1 MYYNPHK
8 LLSRNGL
15 YNFIVGNRGSG
26 KTFSFKKWAISSFLK
41 TGKHFVYLRRYKTEL
56 GNMNSFFQDI
66 QEYFPEHQLE
76 VKGKKFY
83 CDGKLCGYYM
93 ALSNSIV
100 VRSVNFKEVDKIGFD
115 EFVIPKGHIR
125 YLEDEVVKFLELYE
139 TIARTRD
146 NVRVMFISNAVSIVN
161 PYFLYWNLRPDN
173 NKRFTSAMNG
183 LIQIEFVRDED
194 FIEAKYKTKFGQLIK
209 GTEYGNYAVENE
221 FLVDNKHF
229 VEKRTPNSRFVCSV
243 TYMSHTYG
251 FWVDFSEG
259 RFYVSD
265 KVDPSTKRNYVLTD
279 SDHKPNMYLIKN
291 RRNAHFI
298 DQFVKAYENGY
309 CFFENQTIKNQS
321 MEMFKMLKG

>member
-26 KTFSFKKWAISSFLK
+26 KTFSFKKWGVSSFLK
-41 TGKHFVYLRRYKTEL
+41 TGKQFIYLRRFKTEIA
-56 GNMNSFFQDI
+56 NMSNFFQDI
-66 QEYFPEHQLE
+66 QEFFPDNQLE

-83 CDGKLCGYYM
+83 CDGKVCGYYM
-93 ALSNSIV
+93 ALSNALIMK
-100 VRSVNFKEVDKIGFD
+100 SVNFKEVDKIGFD
-115 EFVIPKGHIR
+115 EFVIPKGHLH
-125 YLEDEVVKFLELYE
+125 YLQDEVIKFLELYE

-229 VEKRTPNSRFVCSV
+229 IEKRTPNSRFVCSV

-251 FWVDFSEG
+251 FWIDFSEG